1 MKALWL
7 QFNINPLVFQK
18 YLEFGIGN
26 SIFILVSCDN
36 KLKLKGKKKFQVG
49 GGGNRNH
56 VKSEIWKK
64 IEISLDENE
73 SYVENVILKHLNIQT
88 LKYPFFLFKFFSHD
102 RLFRW

>member
-1 MKALWL
+1 MKAEWL

-36 KLKLKGKKKFQVG
+36 KLKLKGKKKISSG
-49 GGGNRNH
+49 GEGRKQ
-56 VKSEIWKK
+56 KSR
-64 IEISLDENE
+64 EISLDENE